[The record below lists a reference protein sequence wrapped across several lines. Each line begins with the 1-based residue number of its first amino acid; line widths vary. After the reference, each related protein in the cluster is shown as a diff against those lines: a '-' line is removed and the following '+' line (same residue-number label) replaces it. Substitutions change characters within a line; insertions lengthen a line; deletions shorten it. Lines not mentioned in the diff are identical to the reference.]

1 MTLVPT
7 VQEIEYPETD
17 GQPMGETDLHRNWMI
32 RILDL
37 LSYYYRD
44 QRVYV
49 SCDLLVYFE
58 EGDPSRF
65 IVPDVFVAIDSDPVE
80 RRVFK
85 TWEEGKSPDVA
96 FEVTS
101 KSTRR
106 HDMSFKPRVYAEI
119 GVKEYFLYDPTSE
132 YLLPPLKGFRLLG
145 ESYVEIEPDESGSLV
160 CQELGL
166 LLRLEA
172 GRLVIRDRR
181 TDEPLR
187 TAAEAECLAREVD
200 RRAREAAE
208 ARADAEAQARRAAEE
223 EIHRLRDQLKRH
235 ESGPSA
241 P

>member
-1 MTLVPT
+1 MTLVPAT
-7 VQEIEYPETD
+7 QEIEYPETD

-32 RILDL
+32 RIFDL

-65 IVPDVFVAIDSDPVE
+65 IVPDVFVAMDSDPGE

-106 HDMSFKPRVYAEI
+106 HDISFKPRIFAEI

-132 YLLPPLKGFRLLG
+132 YLLPPLKGFRLEG
-145 ESYVEIEPDESGSLV
+145 ESYVEIEPEESGSLE
-160 CQELGL
+160 CRKLGL

-172 GRLVIRDRR
+172 GRLVICERR
-181 TDEPLR
+181 TGEPLR
-187 TAAEAECLAREVD
+187 TAAGAERLAREAD
-200 RRAREAAE
+200 RRAREVAE
-208 ARADAEAQARRAAEE
+208 ARAEAEAQARRAAEE
-223 EIHRLRDQLKRH
+223 EVRRLREQLKRH
-235 ESGPSA
+235 GSGPSV